1 MLKAILFDLDDTM
14 LDWSGFSGEW
24 RQYEEQRL
32 RGVYNYL
39 QENQLTTPDF
49 ETLVETYLVNTRDG
63 WAAARSN
70 LRAPNMAHIMRS
82 TLEQLGA
89 IGDTFDINQCLER
102 YAWGPVPGV
111 SVFPDVPPI
120 LQQLIDR
127 GIRLGI
133 VTNASQPMWMR
144 DREIEQYDLLR
155 YFPSCRFSAADAG
168 YLKPHPS
175 IFRQALDCLGTSP
188 EETIFVG
195 DNPVA
200 DIAGAQAA
208 GMRAVLRVKKPP
220 PPLISGL
227 IIPDRAINTFYELND
242 VLEEWFPGWE
252 QHQSETLS

>member
-24 RQYEEQRL
+24 RQHEEQRL
-32 RGVYNYL
+32 RGVHNYL
-39 QENQLTTPDF
+39 QERLFKTPNF
-49 ETLVETYLVNTRDG
+49 ETLVETYMINTREG

-70 LRAPNMAHIMRS
+70 LRAPNMVHIIRQ
-82 TLEQLGA
+82 TLEQLGVLDD
-89 IGDTFDINQCLER
+89 GFDMNQCLEH
-102 YAWGPVPGV
+102 YGWGPIPGV
-111 SVFPDVPPI
+111 SVFPDVPPM
-120 LQQLIDR
+120 LKQFSDL

-175 IFRQALDCLGTSP
+175 IFKQAMDCLGTSP

-208 GMRAVLRVKKPP
+208 GMRAVLRVKNPP

-227 IIPDRAINTFYELND
+227 IVPDRAINTFYELTD
-242 VLEEWFPGWE
+242 VLDDWFPGWNRRV
-252 QHQSETLS
+252 S